1 MNRHRDLIAWQKC
14 RELASAIYRVTRSF
28 PRDERFGLIAQLRRA
43 AVSAAANIAEANAR
57 LGARELGH
65 GLSMTLG
72 SLAEVDTLLAIAED
86 LDYVSADELARLEA
100 MRSEASMVTF
110 GLQRRTRSLARK

>member
-1 MNRHRDLIAWQKC
+1 
-14 RELASAIYRVTRSF
+14 
-28 PRDERFGLIAQLRRA
+28 
-43 AVSAAANIAEANAR
+43 
-57 LGARELGH
+57 
-65 GLSMTLG
+65 MTLG